1 MTFNRPMF
9 NKNNSKSIR
18 QRFFLIVGITCSV
31 VLAINIA
38 AQIFVSNLA
47 SSSADNINLRHES
60 FVISRDIRAHLG
72 TANHILSNH
81 LLKPDQNVSDTWNQN
96 MISLGGKLD
105 SLVASSWVRDKQ
117 LLPIVRNLEAS
128 IVTYDQE
135 VRKLL
140 ILRLNAQKQ
149 HPALF
154 YARET
159 MLPLNRTFLT
169 SAALALE
176 EILEESDKKANA
188 LSYLKI
194 SATRHLWIQLIS
206 NFRMY
211 IINRLGSFDEQSLQ
225 VQAQDIELLY
235 LQLLENLSE
244 LADLNKGETFGL
256 QTSQSIQDMIKS
268 AKTWIKDFRLVRKI
282 NAGPN
287 WRMDAIILSRKIV
300 PLDKR
305 ILDHIKKLE
314 LAISHSAEEDVN
326 KLASMGRHI
335 TIALWSFLLVG
346 GVTVLLGFSYFNRS
360 ILQPIAMLTK
370 AFKSEA
376 SDHIELPLP
385 NIQTRETQNLIDAFT
400 LMRKQVST
408 RQAALEHQ
416 ALHDSLTG
424 LPNRNLLYDRVQ
436 QMIHKMHRENSAM
449 VLMMLDLDRFKEIND
464 TLGHQIGD
472 RILEQVALRLIQTV
486 RDTDTVA
493 RLGGDEFAL
502 GLPLQQPEDAE
513 RVARKVITS
522 LEQPFIVEGYQLF
535 VGGSIGLA
543 LYPDHGDKV
552 ETLLQRAD
560 VAMYVAKRSNNH
572 FVLYNPSQDKDSLGR
587 LALSNDL
594 RQALNEEDLIV
605 YYQPKVN
612 LKTGATYGV
621 EALIR
626 WKHPVRGFIPPDEI
640 IFIAEHTGLIKQLTH
655 WVLKEAIAQ
664 CKKWHLA
671 GHKITMA
678 INLSTQNIQD
688 QTLFQVIQDILSTY
702 DFPPESLVLEVTE
715 SAMMLE
721 PEHANL
727 TLSRLDAIGVWISI
741 DDFGTGFSSLA
752 YLRQLPVDEL
762 KIDKSFIMHMQNNE
776 NDAVI
781 VRSTIDLARNL
792 GLKVVAEGIEDAG
805 TWEMLVLLGCDYG
818 QGFYMSKPQPANEL
832 EQWLQLQTPWLKEA
846 SL

>member
-1 MTFNRPMF
+1 MQQNY
-9 NKNNSKSIR
+9 NNKSIR
-18 QRFFLIVGITCSV
+18 QRFILIISIASIF
-31 VLAINIA
+31 VLAINII
-38 AQIFVSNLA
+38 AQIIVSNLA
-47 SSSADNINLRHES
+47 SNSANNINLRAVS
-60 FVISRDIRAHLG
+60 FTSSRDLRELLG
-72 TANHILSNH
+72 KANHILSDH
-81 LLKPDQNVSDTWNQN
+81 LLKPNKSVSVQWNQN
-96 MISLGGKLD
+96 MVSMRQKLD
-105 SLVASSWVRDKQ
+105 TLAKSSWISEKK
-117 LLPIVRNLEAS
+117 LLPIVNDLDVS
-128 IVTYDQE
+128 LITYDLE

-140 ILRLNAQKQ
+140 KIRLDAKEQ

-159 MLPLNRTFLT
+159 MLPHNRTFIT
-169 SAALALE
+169 AAALAME
-176 EILEESDKKANA
+176 EILEDDAKKANA
-188 LSYLKI
+188 PIYIKI
-194 SATRHLWIQLIS
+194 STTRHLWIQLIS

-211 IINRLGSFDEQSLQ
+211 IINRLGSFDDGSLRNQ
-225 VQAQDIELLY
+225 ENDIELLF
-235 LQLLENLSE
+235 LQLQEYLEE
-244 LADLNKGETFGL
+244 LEDLNNDNELGL
-256 QTSQSIQDMIKS
+256 QTGESIKIMISS
-268 AKTWIKDFRLVRKI
+268 AKDWLKDFRIVRKI
-282 NAGPN
+282 NSGPN
-287 WRMDAIILSRKIV
+287 WRMDAVILTRTII
-300 PLDKR
+300 PLDHR
-305 ILDHIKKLE
+305 ILGSIKKLE
-314 LAISHSAEEDVN
+314 LAISRSADEDVK
-326 KLASMGRHI
+326 KLSDNGRHI
-335 TIALWSFLLVG
+335 TLALWSFLFVG
-346 GVTVLLGFSYFNRS
+346 TIIVLLGFSYLNKS

-370 AFKSEA
+370 AFRTEA
-376 SDHIELPLP
+376 SDNIEIPLP
-385 NIQTRETQNLIDAFT
+385 NIQTKETQNLIDAFT

-436 QMIHKMHRENSAM
+436 QLIHKMHREHGSM

-464 TLGHQIGD
+464 SLGHQIGD
-472 RILEQVALRLIQTV
+472 RILEQVSLRLIQAV

-502 GLPLQQPEDAE
+502 GLPLKRPEDAE
-513 RVARKVITS
+513 QVAHKILAS
-522 LEQPFIVEGYQLF
+522 LEQPFVVEGYQLF

-543 LYPDHGDKV
+543 LYPEHGDSV

-560 VAMYVAKRSNNH
+560 VAMYVAKRSNVNYM
-572 FVLYNPSQDKDSLGR
+572 LYNPAQDKDSLGR

-594 RQALNEEDLIV
+594 RKALDAEDLMI

-612 LKTGATYGV
+612 LKTGETYGV

-626 WKHPVRGFIPPDEI
+626 WQHSERGFIPPDEI

-664 CKKWHLA
+664 GKKWHLA
-671 GHKITMA
+671 GHKLTVA
-678 INLSTQNIQD
+678 VNLSTQNIQD
-688 QTLFQVIQDILSTY
+688 QTLFQVTQDILSTY
-702 DFPPESLVLEVTE
+702 EFPPESLVLEVTE

-727 TLSRLDAIGVWISI
+727 TLSHLDAIGVWISI

-762 KIDKSFIMHMQNNE
+762 KIDKSFVMHMQNNE

-805 TWEMLVLLGCDYG
+805 TWEMLALLGCDYG
-818 QGFYMSKPQPANEL
+818 QGFYMSKPQPEHEL
-832 EQWLQLQTPWLKEA
+832 SQWLELQTPWLKEA
-846 SL
+846 HQ